1 LTCTQHENQPDDK
14 PRKRIRG
21 RRKFKGPWPTD
32 ALGIDRGDTFELS
45 LGSINARG
53 ELWAEYQGVQILV
66 EGGIPGESVT
76 VEVLRRFPEHFGVRV
91 VAVTDASPDRVEPE
105 CPYAAGC
112 TGCQWQHVN
121 YERQLQFKRDMVTTA
136 LASEESVKDVS
147 VLPTLPA
154 PEQLGYRNHARFTVG
169 RKYGEVGYVNA
180 ITRSL
185 VPVERCLLMH
195 DSINEVLAAT
205 QKRVKGM
212 TQFSVRIGVGTGDRL
227 VQPQLHDDGGES
239 LGIQSGGQH
248 LRESM
253 LGREFRIAGSSF
265 FQVNT
270 HQAERMVEMVRDRL
284 GLSGNEVLIDAY
296 AGVGVFAVLLAPYA
310 EKVYAIE
317 DSASA
322 VEDGKRNA
330 EGLDNVEMVLGR
342 SEVVLS
348 EFDSHVDAV
357 ILDPSRKGCHP
368 DVIEAVGRL
377 APERVVLVSCDVESM
392 ARDLAALVDGPFVL
406 EEIQP
411 VDMFPQTR
419 HIENV
424 SFLRYETE

>member
-1 LTCTQHENQPDDK
+1 MNE
-14 PRKRIRG
+14 
-21 RRKFKGPWPTD
+21 
-32 ALGIDRGDTFELS
+32 
-45 LGSINARG
+45 RG
-53 ELWAEYQGVQILV
+53 ELWAEHEGFQVLV
-66 EGGIPGESVT
+66 EGGIPGETVT
-76 VEVLRRFPEHFGVRV
+76 VEILRRFPEHLGVRV
-91 VAVTDASPDRVEPE
+91 VAVAEASPDRIEPE
-105 CPYAAGC
+105 CRYAALC
-112 TGCQWQHVN
+112 TGCQWQHVS
-121 YERQLQFKRDMVTTA
+121 YDRQLQFKRDMVTDA
-136 LASEESVKDVS
+136 LASDASVKNAR

-154 PEQLGYRNHARFTVG
+154 PGQLGYRNHARFSVG
-169 RKYGEVGYVNA
+169 RKFGEVGYVNA

-185 VPVERCLLMH
+185 VPVDRCLLMH

-212 TQFSVRIGVGTGDRL
+212 TQFSVRVGAGTGDRL
-227 VQPQLHDDGGES
+227 VQPELKGEG
-239 LGIQSGGQH
+239 LDIASGGQH

-270 HQAERMVEMVRDRL
+270 AQAERMVQMIRDRL
-284 GLSGNEVLIDAY
+284 ELSGREVLIDAY
-296 AGVGVFAVLLAPYA
+296 AGVGVFAVLLSPYA
-310 EKVYAIE
+310 RKVIAIE
-317 DSASA
+317 DSPSA
-322 VEDGKRNA
+322 VADGERNA

-342 SEVVLS
+342 AETVLS

-368 DVIEAVGRL
+368 DVITAVGRL
-377 APERVVLVSCDVESM
+377 APDRVVLVSCDVESM

-419 HIENV
+419 HIENA
-424 SFLRYETE
+424 SFLRRKE

>member
-1 LTCTQHENQPDDK
+1 M
-14 PRKRIRG
+14 
-21 RRKFKGPWPTD
+21 
-32 ALGIDRGDTFELS
+32 DRGDTFTLT
-45 LGSINARG
+45 LGPMNERG
-53 ELWAEYQGVQILV
+53 ELWAEHEGFRVLV
-66 EGGIPGESVT
+66 EGGIPGETVT
-76 VEVLRRFPEHFGVRV
+76 VEILRRFPEHLGVRV
-91 VAVTDASPDRVEPE
+91 VAATEASSDRIEPE
-105 CPYAAGC
+105 CRYAALC
-112 TGCQWQHVN
+112 TGCQWQHVA
-121 YERQLQFKRDMVTTA
+121 YERQLQFKRDMVTDA
-136 LASEESVKDVS
+136 LSSEESVKDAR

-154 PEQLGYRNHARFTVG
+154 PQRLGYRNHARFSVG
-169 RKYGEVGYVNA
+169 RKFGEVGYVNS

-185 VPVERCLLMH
+185 VPVDECLLMH
-195 DSINEVLAAT
+195 DSINEILAAT

-212 TQFSVRIGVGTGDRL
+212 TQFSVRVGAGTGDRL
-227 VQPQLHDDGGES
+227 IQPKLKGEG
-239 LGIQSGGQH
+239 LDIESGGQY

-270 HQAERMVEMVRDRL
+270 VQAERMVEMVRDRL
-284 GLSGNEVLIDAY
+284 ELSGREVLIDAY

-310 EKVYAIE
+310 GKVIAIE
-317 DSASA
+317 DSPSA

-330 EGLDNVEMVLGR
+330 EGLENVEMVLGR

-368 DVIEAVGRL
+368 DVIAAVGRL
-377 APERVVLVSCDVESM
+377 APDRVVLVSCDVGSM

-424 SFLRYETE
+424 SFLRYRA